1 MTTTEIEITPQ
12 AANELTRIKVKNDIP
27 ESHGLR
33 IGVKGGGC
41 SGFNYVMGFDEK
53 SREEDLIIN
62 SHGLTCFIDPNS
74 LLHLS
79 GTRIDFVDE
88 PNRRGFIFDNPNVQP
103 SCDCGDTCCG

>member
-1 MTTTEIEITPQ
+1 VS
-12 AANELTRIKVKNDIP
+12 LLKY
-27 ESHGLR
+27 L
-33 IGVKGGGC
+33 KGG
-41 SGFNYVMGFDEK
+41 SIITDTQILENYVLGFDEK

-88 PNRRGFIFDNPNVQP
+88 PNRRGFVFDNPNVQP